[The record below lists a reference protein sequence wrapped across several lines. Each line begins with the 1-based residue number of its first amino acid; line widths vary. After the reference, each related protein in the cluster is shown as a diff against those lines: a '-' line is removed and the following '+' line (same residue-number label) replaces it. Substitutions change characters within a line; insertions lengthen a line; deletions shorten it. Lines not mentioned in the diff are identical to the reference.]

1 MAPAMFGALASF
13 SPALAGASEATTSMV
28 HGEFMASAGTFMAL
42 IMFLVI
48 VLVATE
54 KVHRTLVVFFIAAAL
69 IFMTHVFGTFV
80 P

>member
-1 MAPAMFGALASF
+1 MI
-13 SPALAGASEATTSMV
+13 
-28 HGEFMASAGTFMAL
+28 L

-69 IFMTHVFGTFV
+69 IFLTHVFGVFIPGLQFLTLDQAFASIDGEV
-80 P
+80 IALLFAMMIVV